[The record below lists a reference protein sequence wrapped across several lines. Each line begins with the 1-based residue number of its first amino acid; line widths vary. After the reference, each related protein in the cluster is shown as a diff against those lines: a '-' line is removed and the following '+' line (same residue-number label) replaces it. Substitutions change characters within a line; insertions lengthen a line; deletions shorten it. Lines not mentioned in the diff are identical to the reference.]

1 MVDVKAT
8 KSVIVIGG
16 GIAGIEVSNQLS
28 GLGYDVIMIEKSGQ
42 IGGKLLDWDRLFP
55 TFRKAEE
62 VIQRLTQ
69 KINQLP
75 VRIETNSEV
84 TSVERQN
91 GSFSVAV
98 NQSNKYIV
106 DALVVTTGFEL
117 FNARRKEEYGY
128 GIYDN
133 VITSADLEKKFKTEG
148 EIINPLG
155 KVPKRVAFVH
165 CVGSRDEKVGNHYC
179 SKVCCV
185 TGVKQAIEIQEQ
197 NPNVEIYC
205 FYMDLRMYGE
215 GFEELYRKAQE
226 KNNVQF
232 IRGRVSEVSETIDHS
247 IQLKAEDTLS
257 GRPLKMSVDLL
268 VLLTGMES
276 GKGSDSVKNMLKLG
290 TMESGFLEP
299 ADVHLNRNI
308 SSTKGIFM
316 AGTCI
321 CPMSVNDT
329 LENARSAA
337 FEVHH
342 YFQDKA

>member
-1 MVDVKAT
+1 MG

-28 GLGYDVIMIEKSGQ
+28 NLGYNVILLEKTDQ
-42 IGGKLLDWDRLFP
+42 IGGKLLNWDRLFP
-55 TFRKAEE
+55 TFRKADE
-62 VIQRLTQ
+62 VVQRLMH
-69 KINQLP
+69 KMNLLP
-75 VRIETNSEV
+75 VTIETNAEIA
-84 TSVERQN
+84 SVVRQN
-91 GSFSVAV
+91 GSFLVATNRSVQYEA
-98 NQSNKYIV
+98 

-133 VITSADLEKKFKTEG
+133 VITSADLEKRFKTDKR
-148 EIINPLG
+148 ITNPLG
-155 KVPKRVAFVH
+155 KIPQRVAFVH

-179 SKVCCV
+179 SKVCCA

-197 NPNVEIYC
+197 HPNTEVYC

-232 IRGRVSEVSETIDHS
+232 IRGRVSEVSENFDHS
-247 IQLKAEDTLS
+247 LQVKAEDTLS
-257 GRPLKMSVDLL
+257 ARPLKMNVDLL
-268 VLLTGMES
+268 VLLSGMEP
-276 GKGSDSVKNMLKLG
+276 GKGSESIKNLLKLG

-299 ADVHLNRNI
+299 ADIHYARNI
-308 SSTKGIFM
+308 SSVKGIFM

-342 YFQDKA
+342 YIQNKI

>member
-1 MVDVKAT
+1 MAT

-28 GLGYDVIMIEKSGQ
+28 SFGYEVILIEKSGQ
-42 IGGKLLDWDRLFP
+42 IGGKLLEWDRLFP
-55 TFRKAEE
+55 TFRKADE
-62 VIQRLTQ
+62 VVQRLTR

-75 VRIETNSEV
+75 VTVKTDSEITNV
-84 TSVERQN
+84 VRQN
-91 GSFSVAV
+91 GSFNVTV
-98 NQSNKYIV
+98 NQLDNYNA

-133 VITSADLEKKFKTEG
+133 VITSADLEKKFKTEN
-148 EIINPLG
+148 IISNQLG
-155 KVPKRVAFVH
+155 KIPKRVAFVH

-185 TGVKQAIEIQEQ
+185 TGVKQAIEMQKQ
-197 NPNVEIYC
+197 DPNVDIYC

-257 GRPLKMSVDLL
+257 GRPLKMKVDLL

-276 GKGSDSVKNMLKLG
+276 GKGSNSVKDLLKLG

-299 ADVHLNRNI
+299 ADVHLSRNV
-308 SSTKGIFM
+308 SSVKGIFM
-316 AGTCI
+316 AGTSI

-337 FEVHH
+337 VEVHH
-342 YFQDKA
+342 FFQNKE

>member
-1 MVDVKAT
+1 MD

-28 GLGYDVIMIEKSGQ
+28 DLGYKVVLIEKSDK
-42 IGGKLLDWDRLFP
+42 IGGKLLEWDRLFP
-55 TFRKAEE
+55 TFRKADE
-62 VIQRLTQ
+62 VVQRLTR
-69 KINQLP
+69 KIKQLP
-75 VRIETNSEV
+75 VTIETLSEI
-84 TSVERQN
+84 TSVVKEN
-91 GSFSVAV
+91 GLFSVV
-98 NQSNKYIV
+98 TNQNKNLNA

-133 VITSADLEKKFKTEG
+133 VITSADLETKFKTEKQLT
-148 EIINPLG
+148 NPLG
-155 KVPKRVAFVH
+155 KVPKRIAFVH

-179 SKVCCV
+179 SKVCCA
-185 TGVKQAIEIQEQ
+185 TGVKQAIELQEQ
-197 NPNVEIYC
+197 LPNVEIYC

-226 KNNVQF
+226 KHNVQF

-268 VLLTGMES
+268 VLLAGIEP
-276 GKGSDSVKNMLKLG
+276 GKGSVSVKNMLNLG
-290 TMESGFLEP
+290 KMESGFLEP
-299 ADVHLNRNI
+299 ADVHFARNI
-308 SSTKGIFM
+308 SSVKGVFM

-342 YFQDKA
+342 FFQNQG

>member
-1 MVDVKAT
+1 MENFKLD

-16 GIAGIEVSNQLS
+16 GIAGIEVSNLLS
-28 GLGYDVIMIEKSGQ
+28 GLGYEVVLLEKSDQ

-55 TFRKAEE
+55 TFRKADE
-62 VIQRLTQ
+62 VVQRLTRR
-69 KINQLP
+69 INQLP
-75 VRIETNSEV
+75 VKIVTNSEITGV
-84 TSVERQN
+84 ANQN
-91 GSFSVAV
+91 GMFTVTV
-98 NQSNKYIV
+98 NHDNQYNADV
-106 DALVVTTGFEL
+106 LVVTTGFEL

-133 VITSADLEKKFKTEG
+133 VITSADLEKKFKTEKK
-148 EIINPLG
+148 IVNPQG
-155 KVPKRVAFVH
+155 KIPQRVAFVH

-185 TGVKQAIEIQEQ
+185 TGVKQAIEFQEQ
-197 NPNVEIYC
+197 NPNVEIYN

-226 KNNVQF
+226 LHQVQF
-232 IRGRVSEVSETIDHS
+232 IRGRVSEVSENIDHS

-257 GRPLKMSVDLL
+257 GRPLKMNVDLL
-268 VLLTGMES
+268 ILLSGMEP
-276 GKGSDSVKNMLKLG
+276 GKGSESIKKRLNLG

-299 ADVHLNRNI
+299 ADVHLSRNV
-308 SSTKGIFM
+308 SSMKGVFM

-337 FEVHH
+337 SEVHH
-342 YFQDKA
+342 YFQNIG

>member
-1 MVDVKAT
+1 MGN

-28 GLGYDVIMIEKSGQ
+28 TLGYEVIMIEKSDQ
-42 IGGKLLDWDRLFP
+42 IGGKLLEWDRLFP
-55 TFRKAEE
+55 TFRKADE
-62 VIQRLTQ
+62 VVQRLTR
-69 KINQLP
+69 KINQLH
-75 VRIETNSEV
+75 VTVETNSEISNIV
-84 TSVERQN
+84 NKN
-91 GSFSVAV
+91 GVFSVTT
-98 NQSNKYIV
+98 NQVKNFEA
-106 DALVVTTGFEL
+106 DALVITTGFEL

-148 EIINPLG
+148 KITNPLG
-155 KVPKRVAFVH
+155 EIPKRIAFVH
-165 CVGSRDEKVGNHYC
+165 CVGSRDEKVGNHHC

-197 NPNVEIYC
+197 LPNVDIYC

-226 KNNVQF
+226 KHNVQF
-232 IRGRVSEVSETIDHS
+232 IRGRVSEVSENIDHS
-247 IQLKAEDTLS
+247 LQVKAEDTLS
-257 GRPLKMSVDLL
+257 GRPLKMNVDLL
-268 VLLTGMES
+268 VLLLGMEP
-276 GKGSDSVKNMLKLG
+276 GKGSVSIKNKLNLS

-299 ADVHLNRNI
+299 ADVHFARNI
-308 SSTKGIFM
+308 SSVKGVFM

-337 FEVHH
+337 SEVHH
-342 YFQDKA
+342 YFQNMD

>member
-1 MVDVKAT
+1 MT
-8 KSVIVIGG
+8 KKKVIVIGG

-28 GLGYDVIMIEKSGQ
+28 DLGYEVILLEKSDQ
-42 IGGKLLDWDRLFP
+42 IGGKLLEWDRLFP
-55 TFRKAEE
+55 TFRYADE
-62 VIQRLTQ
+62 VVQKLTR

-75 VRIETNSEV
+75 VTIETNSEITGV
-84 TSVERQN
+84 VRQN
-91 GSFSVAV
+91 GAFSVTT
-98 NQSNKYIV
+98 NQSVHHNA

-133 VITSADLEKKFKTEG
+133 VITSADLEKRFKTDRK
-148 EIINPLG
+148 ITNPLG
-155 KVPKRVAFVH
+155 KIPNRVAFVH

-179 SKVCCV
+179 SKVCCA

-197 NPNVEIYC
+197 LPYVEIYC

-226 KNNVQF
+226 KHNVQF
-232 IRGRVSEVSETIDHS
+232 IRGRVSEVSENIDHS
-247 IQLKAEDTLS
+247 LQVKAEDTLS
-257 GRPLKMSVDLL
+257 ARPLKMNVDLL
-268 VLLTGMES
+268 VLLSGMEP
-276 GKGSDSVKNMLKLG
+276 GKGSESIKNLLKLG

-299 ADVHLNRNI
+299 ADVHFARNI
-308 SSTKGIFM
+308 SSVKGIFM

-342 YFQDKA
+342 YFHNMG

>member
-1 MVDVKAT
+1 MGN
-8 KSVIVIGG
+8 KSVVVIGG

-28 GLGYDVIMIEKSGQ
+28 SLGYEVVLIEKSEK

-55 TFRKAEE
+55 TFRKADE
-62 VIQRLTQ
+62 VVQRLTH

-75 VRIETNSEV
+75 VTVETLSEI
-84 TSVERQN
+84 TSVVSEN
-91 GSFSVAV
+91 GSFSVV
-98 NQSNKYIV
+98 TSQNKNLKA

-133 VITSADLEKKFKTEG
+133 VITSADLEKKFKTEKM
-148 EIINPLG
+148 ITNPLG
-155 KVPKRVAFVH
+155 KVPKRIAFVH

-179 SKVCCV
+179 SKVCCA
-185 TGVKQAIEIQEQ
+185 TGVKQAIELQEQ
-197 NPNVEIYC
+197 LPNVEIYC

-226 KNNVQF
+226 KHNVQF

-268 VLLTGMES
+268 VLLTGIEP
-276 GKGSDSVKNMLKLG
+276 GKGSVSVKNMLNLG
-290 TMESGFLEP
+290 TMASGFLEP
-299 ADVHLNRNI
+299 ADVHFARNI
-308 SSTKGIFM
+308 SSAKGVFM

-337 FEVHH
+337 SEVHH
-342 YFQDKA
+342 YFQNRG